1 MGVEGSGLTA
11 GGGRERF
18 LAGDPIRGVAA
29 VLVVVYHTAF
39 LAQPPQG
46 ESLADLG
53 LVYGAAAGDALRA
66 LDLTVFVFLVLSGYL
81 IGRPFVHSF
90 VAGRPMPPVGAYVR
104 NRVLRI
110 VPTFWVVFG
119 VVVLLHGLSNYPAG
133 DVLSVFAFAQNYHPS
148 EVAVLIG
155 PGWTVD
161 VEVTF
166 YLALPLVALV
176 LIGLG
181 RTRGTPGAR
190 RAVLLG
196 LLAMVYLASLMA
208 KDFDP
213 PGGTLTLITVGFGFM
228 PGIALAALETTPW
241 ARTLALRAARNWSL
255 GLVAVAVVVLVPYAI
270 SGDPGH
276 YPPRPET
283 AARVMASVFACAVVA
298 APLVLQWGGGGCPS
312 AVDNRVTRWLGAR
325 SYPIYLVHQGILLEF
340 VGWSVLSERAWPHLA
355 LVLAIAMPLVLAAGA
370 LLHVA
375 VERPALRRRR
385 DWRAAHELRGR
396 LGRGRAAPRIGD

>member
-1 MGVEGSGLTA
+1 MGVEGSALTG

-29 VLVVVYHTAF
+29 LLVVVYHAAF
-39 LAQPPQG
+39 LAQPPEG
-46 ESLADLG
+46 RSLPNLG
-53 LVYGAAAGDALRA
+53 LVYGSAAGDVLRA

-90 VAGRPMPPVGAYVR
+90 VAGLPMPPVRAYVR

-119 VVVLLHGLSNYPAG
+119 VLVLLHGPSNYPIG
-133 DVLSVFAFAQNYHPS
+133 DVFSVFAFAQNYHPS

-166 YLALPLVALV
+166 YLALPIAALG
-176 LIGLG
+176 LIALG
-181 RTRGTPGAR
+181 RERGTPGAR
-190 RAVLLG
+190 RAVLLALLG
-196 LLAMVYLASLMA
+196 LFYLASLMA

-213 PGGTLTLITVGFGFM
+213 PGGTLTLITVGFGFI
-228 PGIALAALETTPW
+228 PGIALAAVETTPW
-241 ARTLALRAARNWSL
+241 ARKLTPRAGRAWGLALL
-255 GLVAVAVVVLVPYAI
+255 AVAVVVVVPYAV
-270 SGDPGH
+270 SGNPGD

-283 AARVMASVFACAVVA
+283 AARVLASAFACALVA
-298 APLVLQWGGGGCPS
+298 APLVLQWGGGGCPR
-312 AVDNRVTRWLGAR
+312 AVDNRVTRWLGER

-340 VGWSVLSERAWPHLA
+340 VGWSVLSDRAWPHLA
-355 LVLAIAMPLVLAAGA
+355 LVLAIGLPLVFAAAA

-396 LGRGRAAPRIGD
+396 LGRRR